1 MACPEL
7 CTHGKELRHLVES
20 GGSPVAGPRIL
31 PDILD
36 HAGPHGIEHDVPAQF
51 KKVRLPVHNDGLK
64 PPLQHMPYPPM
75 PPVEGL
81 RVDAVQLAHGFGQI
95 GVRRFEEQ
103 VEVIGHQ
110 TVGMTKHIE
119 PAQRLPKDGLER
131 IPVDVI
137 GNDGDLGVAAGCHVI
152 DGSREFYAKRSGHEG
167 GGNMRENKIQNLTL
181 DLLSSPCVSL
191 WGR

>member
-51 KKVRLPVHNDGLK
+51 TKVRLPVHNDGLK

-81 RVDAVQLAHGFGQI
+81 RVDAVELAHGVGEI
-95 GVRRFEEQ
+95 GVRRFDEQ
-103 VEVIGHQ
+103 MEVIGHQ
-110 TVGMTKHIE
+110 AVGMAKHIE
-119 PAQRLPKDGLER
+119 PSERLPEDGQER
-131 IPVDVI
+131 ISVNVI
-137 GNDGDLGVAAGCHVI
+137 KKDRSLSVAAGSHVI
-152 DGSREFYAKRSGHEG
+152 DGFREFYADRSDHEG
-167 GGNMRENKIQNLTL
+167 GGNLREIMVE
-181 DLLSSPCVSL
+181 DLILFPCFSL
-191 WGR
+191 LLLV